1 MTFQTLTD
9 LNATNKTVLL
19 RADLNVPFKDGQ
31 VTDTTRLDRIVP
43 TLKALQKKGA
53 KIAVLAHF
61 GRPKGKT
68 PEDSLKPV
76 AEKLGEILGEKVTFV
91 PDCVGDVAKQA
102 IAALQAG
109 QIAVLENVRYY
120 AEEEKN
126 DLAFAKQL
134 AALGDVYVNDAF
146 SASHRAHSSIEA
158 LAHLLPAYAGLLM
171 EDELNALSKG
181 LENPQRPVAAII
193 GGSKVSTKL
202 SVLNNLVQK
211 VDYLILGG
219 GMQNTFFFVQGIE
232 VGKSLCERDMADEAK
247 KIMAT
252 AEKAGCK
259 IILPIDRIAVREFGP
274 NVPFE
279 VVATEKLAADQEG
292 VDIGPASIEN
302 AAKILETCKTVVW
315 NGPMGVFEVKPF
327 DNGTNALAKTVAKL
341 TTEKKLTSVA
351 GGGDTVFAL
360 ENAGAADQFS
370 YLSTAGGAF
379 LEWLEGKTLPG
390 VQALLTASKK
400 AA

>member
-1 MTFQTLTD
+1 MTFQTLAD
-9 LNATNKTVLL
+9 LNAQNKTVLL
-19 RADLNVPFKDGQ
+19 RADLNVPFKDGK
-31 VTDTTRLDRIVP
+31 VTDTTRLDRIIP

-53 KIAVLAHF
+53 KIAIIAHF

-76 AEKLGEILGEKVTFV
+76 AEKLAEILGEKVTFIA
-91 PDCVGDVAKQA
+91 DCVGDTAKQG
-102 IAALQAG
+102 IAALKPG
-109 QIAVLENVRYY
+109 DIAVLENVRYY
-120 AEEEKN
+120 PEEEKN

-134 AALGDVYVNDAF
+134 ASLGDVYVNDAF

-158 LAHLLPAYAGLLM
+158 IAHILPAYAGLLM
-171 EDELNALSKG
+171 EDELNALTKG
-181 LENPQRPVAAII
+181 LEAPERPVAAII
-193 GGSKVSTKL
+193 GGSKVSTKI

-211 VDYLILGG
+211 VDFLILGG
-219 GMQNTFFFVQGIE
+219 GMQNTFFFAQGIE

-247 KIMAT
+247 RIMAT
-252 AEKAGCK
+252 AEKSGCK
-259 IILPIDRIAVREFGP
+259 IILPIDRIAVREFGA

-279 VVATEKLAADQEG
+279 VVATDKLAADQEG
-292 VDIGPASIEN
+292 VDIGPASIAN
-302 AAKILETCKTVVW
+302 ATKILQTCKTVVW

-327 DNGTNALAKTVAKL
+327 DKGTNELAKAVADL
-341 TTEKKLTSVA
+341 TQAGKVISVG

-360 ENAGAADQFS
+360 ESAGVADKFS

>member
-1 MTFQTLTD
+1 MTFKTLAD
-9 LNATNKTVLL
+9 MNATDKTVLL
-19 RADLNVPFKDGQ
+19 RADLNVPMQDGN

-43 TLKALQKKGA
+43 TLRALQKKGA
-53 KIAVLAHF
+53 KIAILAHF

-76 AEKLGEILGEKVTFV
+76 AAKLAEILGEDVAFV
-91 PDCVGDVAKQA
+91 SDCVGDVAKKG
-102 IAALQAG
+102 IDALKAG

-134 AALGDVYVNDAF
+134 AALGDLYVNDAF

-171 EDELNALSKG
+171 EDELNALSAG
-181 LENPQRPVAAII
+181 LEDPKRPVAAII

-219 GMQNTFFFVQGIE
+219 GMANTFLIVDGIE
-232 VGKSLCERDMADEAK
+232 VGKSLCERDMMDEAK
-247 KIMAT
+247 KIIAT

-259 IILPIDRIAVREFGP
+259 IILPIDRIAVKEFGKG
-274 NVPFE
+274 VPFE
-279 VVATEKLAADQEG
+279 VVATDKLPADMEA
-292 VDIGPASIEN
+292 VDIGPATV
-302 AAKILETCKTVVW
+302 AKLKEILSGCKTVVW

-327 DNGTNALAKTVAKL
+327 DNGTNGLAQAVAEL
-341 TTEKKLTSVA
+341 TTNKTIVSVA

-360 ENAGAADQFS
+360 ENAGAADKFS

-390 VQALLTASKK
+390 VQALYTAAKK